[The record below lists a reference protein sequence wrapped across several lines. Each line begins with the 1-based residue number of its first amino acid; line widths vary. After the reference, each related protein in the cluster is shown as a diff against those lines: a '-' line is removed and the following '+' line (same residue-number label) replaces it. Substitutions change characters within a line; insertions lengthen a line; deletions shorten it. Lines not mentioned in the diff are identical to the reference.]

1 MEDEFEQL
9 QDAANAA
16 LHAQDLAAVGD
27 GARAVPAADDR
38 VQLLDELPAGVAQR
52 LMQGLSASER
62 DITLPLL
69 GYPKGSIGRLMSP
82 EYVSVRARLTLG
94 DALTHVRHRGL
105 DAETVYTL
113 PVTDDERRVEGVV
126 SLRDLVMGAAD
137 TSVEII
143 TIDDASRI
151 LEDADD
157 EDAARQGAAE
167 PLARPYLTMSV
178 LGIVRSPSARSEP
191 AMCWPWPGAK
201 CAWV

>member
-1 MEDEFEQL
+1 M
-9 QDAANAA
+9 
-16 LHAQDLAAVGD
+16 
-27 GARAVPAADDR
+27 
-38 VQLLDELPAGVAQR
+38 
-52 LMQGLSASER
+52 
-62 DITLPLL
+62 
-69 GYPKGSIGRLMSP
+69 
-82 EYVSVRARLTLG
+82 SVRARLTLG

-137 TSVEII
+137 TSVGDV